1 MSRLN
6 AILLVVICLFASP
19 AFSADPPEDT
29 TAPPPA
35 AAGDDD
41 IDPATGLA
49 RDTIVRPLREN
60 GGMPQAG
67 PARPS
72 PPRTRGRP
80 HIALVLPT
88 ASSTL
93 GPLAEA
99 LRQGFAAAA
108 EIAGKG
114 VPPINVTAVDSEGSV
129 LVDACRHSD
138 ETGALVIV
146 GGMTRDGAH
155 TLAASE
161 CTHEPVLVLNE
172 VMLADPADRLA
183 SNIFSI
189 SLSLDQEARQ
199 VALMA
204 VADGMRSAIVIGSS
218 SPLSRRVQEAFERE
232 WTRAAGEL
240 RSVPYSGNPDDAP
253 ALRERILGARADM
266 VFLALDPAEART
278 VRPYIPAMLPA
289 YATSFSVNPRAE
301 PVVNVDLQGVRYG
314 EMPWFVEPDHPA
326 VMAYPPPKS
335 SMSVDQERLYALG
348 IDALRLALLLLK
360 PEGTRT
366 ELDGVTGRIVL
377 EGPNVFT
384 RILAPAEVDGG
395 RVIPLRTPQ

>member
-19 AFSADPPEDT
+19 AFSADRPVDT
-29 TAPPPA
+29 TTPTPA
-35 AAGDDD
+35 MIDEPE
-41 IDPATGLA
+41 IDPATGLS
-49 RDTIVRPLREN
+49 RDTIVRPLLEN
-60 GGMPQAG
+60 AEMPQAG
-67 PARPS
+67 TART
-72 PPRTRGRP
+72 PPRARGRP
-80 HIALVLPT
+80 HIALILPT
-88 ASSTL
+88 ASPSL

-108 EIAGKG
+108 QVAGRQA
-114 VPPINVTAVDSEGSV
+114 PPVNVTAVDGEGTV

-138 ETGALVIV
+138 ETGAVVVV

-155 TLAASE
+155 TLATGN
-161 CTHEPVLVLNE
+161 CTGEPVLVLNE
-172 VMLADPADRLA
+172 VVLADPAARLP
-183 SNIFSI
+183 SNVFSI

-204 VADGMRSAIVIGSS
+204 VADGMRSAIVIASS
-218 SPLSRRVQEAFERE
+218 SPLSRRVQEAFEAE
-232 WTRAAGEL
+232 WTRAAGEV
-240 RSVPYSGNPDDAP
+240 RRVIYSGNPDDAP
-253 ALRERILGARADM
+253 ALREEVRGTRADM

-278 VRPYIPAMLPA
+278 VRPYVSAMLPV

-301 PVVNVDLQGVRYG
+301 AVVNVDLQGVRYG
-314 EMPWFVEPDHPA
+314 EMPWFVQPDSPA
-326 VMAYPPPKS
+326 VAAYPPPKS

-348 IDALRLALLLLK
+348 IDAFRLALMLLRR
-360 PEGTRT
+360 EGDRP

-395 RVIPLRTPQ
+395 RVIPLRTVQ